1 MSDFPFTLANLMKP
15 TMAEV
20 SRERGVYYQELA
32 YQQQLLLRRVSDLL
46 TDLEYASRSKY
57 AYARECP
64 SCRRPRGATPSHAD
78 ECQLSV
84 LKKAVEVFSDE

>member
-1 MSDFPFTLANLMKP
+1 MSDFPFTLANMMKP

-46 TDLEYASRSKY
+46 TDLEYA
-57 AYARECP
+57 YARECP
-64 SCRRPRGATPSHAD
+64 SCRQPRGATPSHAD